1 MDFDDLPE
9 EAAFRAEVR
18 DFLDANAERRTGAER
33 IDRSHTLDAAAIAR
47 AKVWQAKKADAGFA
61 AITWPVR
68 YGGRGGSMVQQII
81 YSQEEERYVTPRS
94 VFNQGIGLAI
104 PTMMAYGAE
113 AMLERYARPAMRG
126 EEVWCQLF
134 SEPAAG
140 SDLAGLRTQAV
151 RHGDEWIVN
160 GQKIWTSNAH
170 FSDFGVLVTR
180 SDPTVPKHAG
190 LTYFIVDMKSPGIE
204 ARPIKQIYGTSNF
217 NEVFLTDVRIP
228 DANRIGEVGA
238 GWKVATTTLMNERF
252 TVAETEGPD
261 FDDIFALAGELDAR
275 GDPAVRQRLADWYVR
290 SRGLKLI
297 RLRSFTA
304 LSQGRQP
311 GPESS
316 IGKLVSATRLQEVS
330 AFGMELMG
338 MGGTMMDPALVPMDA
353 WFQGAFLYS
362 PSKRI
367 SGGTDEILRNIIA
380 ERVLGLPGDVRA
392 DKNLPFN
399 RIPTGR
405 R

>member
-330 AFGMELMG
+330 AFGME
-338 MGGTMMDPALVPMDA
+338 
-353 WFQGAFLYS
+353 Q
-362 PSKRI
+362 
-367 SGGTDEILRNIIA
+367 
-380 ERVLGLPGDVRA
+380 
-392 DKNLPFN
+392 
-399 RIPTGR
+399 
-405 R
+405 